1 MLTDT
6 LKAFVNKPFQENF
19 DTTFIGNMK
28 NCKKKNQL
36 LFLYNKKFQKTF
48 HKPMFYGIC

>member
-19 DTTFIGNMK
+19 DTTFMGNVK
-28 NCKKKNQL
+28 NCKEKKTF
-36 LFLYNKKFQKTF
+36 FLQQKTS
-48 HKPMFYGIC
+48 KNIS

>member
-1 MLTDT
+1 MLTGT

-19 DTTFIGNMK
+19 DTTFMENMK
-28 NCKKKNQL
+28 NCKEKK